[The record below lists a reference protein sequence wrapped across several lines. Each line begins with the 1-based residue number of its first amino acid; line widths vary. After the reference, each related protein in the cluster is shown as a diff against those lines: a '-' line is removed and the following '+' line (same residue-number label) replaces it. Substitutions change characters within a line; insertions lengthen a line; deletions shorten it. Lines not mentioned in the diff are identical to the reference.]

1 MKIAEVQ
8 EAENTRIYRSFFMI
22 LGEEVL
28 LGTLITMAPTVFE
41 KIHFKG
47 YFSHSQTSNFF
58 MILGEDLL
66 LGMVITILRTVF
78 GKIDFK
84 GYLSQSQTPEFLML
98 FLNSVTWPWTKIL

>member
-1 MKIAEVQ
+1 
-8 EAENTRIYRSFFMI
+8 
-22 LGEEVL
+22 
-28 LGTLITMAPTVFE
+28 
-41 KIHFKG
+41 
-47 YFSHSQTSNFF
+47 

-66 LGMVITILRTVF
+66 HGMVITILRTVF